1 MEPDKTKFTDDE
13 NYRVRKESYDKFK
26 AVFDSNLADGTT
38 EKVYEV
44 CFFGKM
50 SGEIKYAY
58 MVPEGATGEEAK
70 AAINTKEKISEGK
83 QMIQRYKEQAR
94 QEIIE
99 GYRQT
104 LAKSEYS
111 KLNTPLSGDENKIF
125 HAVLMKFIP
134 QAFKK
139 EIGLEWENSETS
151 FRKNTDIIEKNRNSI
166 KREFVK
172 SILSERSVC
181 YSHDLAGMLG
191 SLMENQFPDD
201 LGEITKKA
209 MDTCDKKTSEME
221 KYINTLKAKK

>member
-1 MEPDKTKFTDDE
+1 M
-13 NYRVRKESYDKFK
+13 FK

-50 SGEIKYAY
+50 SGETKYAY
-58 MVPEGATGEEAK
+58 MVPEEATDEEAK
-70 AAINTKEKISEGK
+70 AAINTKEKINESK
-83 QMIQRYKEQAR
+83 QMIQRYKEQAKL
-94 QEIIE
+94 EIIE

-139 EIGLEWENSETS
+139 EIGLEWENAENS

-166 KREFVK
+166 KREFIK
-172 SILSERSVC
+172 AILSERSVC

-191 SLMENQFPDD
+191 SLMEKQFPDD

-221 KYINTLKAKK
+221 KYIDALKAKK